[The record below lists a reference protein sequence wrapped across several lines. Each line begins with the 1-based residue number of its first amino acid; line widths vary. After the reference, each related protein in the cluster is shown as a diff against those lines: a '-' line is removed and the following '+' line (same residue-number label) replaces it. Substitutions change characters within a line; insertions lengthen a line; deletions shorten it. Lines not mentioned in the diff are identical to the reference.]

1 MSTPEKTESADSSRV
16 ASPPPTAA
24 PAADSPPAPYEKR
37 WLMLPVL
44 LAAMFMAQF
53 DLYVVNVAAPSLEH
67 DIHAGQAALELIVAG
82 YGFTFASGLI
92 TGGRLG
98 DLFGSRRMFLYGTLA
113 FAIASLLC
121 GLAQNPTE
129 LVVARLLQGLTG
141 AAMVPQVLAM
151 ITAVFPP
158 TERARALGWFGV
170 VIGVGAVAG
179 QVLGGVLLQVNV
191 LGLGWRVIFLVNVPI
206 ALVAVVFALRL
217 LPHRASAVRPR
228 LDPVGAIGVSA
239 ALALVLGPLVV
250 GRSEHW
256 PVWSWVC
263 MIASVPVLVLV
274 LRYEGAL
281 TRRGGQPMLD
291 LTLFRNT
298 VFVRGL
304 LVCLGTFC
312 SFFSLVFALTLV
324 LQSGLGLSPLKAG
337 FTFAPLGVAFAVAA
351 ITSPRIVGRFGA
363 RLVTTGTAVAAIGM
377 LALLIDVKL
386 SGGGTSV
393 ARLIG
398 PMIVIGAGNGLAVPA
413 LTGVVLAGA
422 KVANAGAAA
431 GVFTTTQ
438 QFSSA
443 AGVAGIGTVF
453 FAALGA
459 GHGVAH
465 YASALAWVASVDLAL
480 ALLSCGASALLARR
494 LRAA

>member
-1 MSTPEKTESADSSRV
+1 MATPEKTEAADR
-16 ASPPPTAA
+16 PPIAAA
-24 PAADSPPAPYEKR
+24 PTPAPYARR

-44 LAAMFMAQF
+44 LTAMFMAQF

-82 YGFTFASGLI
+82 YGFTYASGLI

-98 DLFGSRRMFLYGTLA
+98 DLLGSRRMFLYGTLA
-113 FAIASLLC
+113 FSLASLLC
-121 GLAQNPTE
+121 GLAQNPNE
-129 LVVARLLQGLTG
+129 LVAARLIQGLTG

-151 ITAVFPP
+151 ITSVFPP
-158 TERARALGWFGV
+158 TERARALAWFGV

-206 ALVAVVFALRL
+206 GLAALVFAWRL
-217 LPHRASAVRPR
+217 LPHRESPVRPR
-228 LDPVGAIGVSA
+228 LDPIGAIGISA
-239 ALALVLGPLVV
+239 ALALAVGPLVM
-250 GRSEHW
+250 GRSQHW
-256 PVWSWVC
+256 PVWIWIC
-263 MIASVPVLVLV
+263 LAASLPILIVT
-274 LRYEGAL
+274 LRWEAIL

-291 LTLFRNT
+291 VSLFRNT

-304 LVCLGTFC
+304 IVCLGTFC

-324 LQSGLGLSPLKAG
+324 LQSGLGLTPLRAG
-337 FTFAPLGVAFAVAA
+337 FTFAPLGVAFALAS

-363 RLVTTGTAVAAIGM
+363 RLVATGTGIAAVGM
-377 LALLIDVKL
+377 LSLLIVVQM
-386 SGGGTSV
+386 SGGATSA

-398 PMIVIGAGNGLAVPA
+398 PMVVIGLGNGLAVPA

-422 KVANAGAAA
+422 RTANAGAAA
-431 GVFTTTQ
+431 GVLTTTQ

-443 AGVAGIGTVF
+443 VGVAGIGTIF
-453 FAALGA
+453 FAALGSSHSVS
-459 GHGVAH
+459 GN
-465 YASALAWVASVDLAL
+465 ASALTWVAAVDLGL
-480 ALLSCGASALLARR
+480 ALLSCGASVLLARR
-494 LRAA
+494 PATA